1 MTLRRLSFATASRP
15 RGVQTGRKLVSI
27 ALPFSLLGEQVE
39 VGLKCNP
46 VPWLTVNAS
55 LYATTAAGM
64 SASPGGREVGCREW
78 GQVWPVTRE
87 TVVSFL
93 YKLHYSVG
101 PPILCFDARD
111 RRLLGERLPWQGTF
125 ELNRAR
131 SGRGR
136 KASEAQ
142 TLTAWLGSIGP
153 GRNSAITAVATTLN
167 PRFRHW
173 CKRC

>member
-1 MTLRRLSFATASRP
+1 MQSSALVDRERIDLRHH
-15 RGVQTGRKLVSI
+15 GG
-27 ALPFSLLGEQVE
+27 G
-39 VGLKCNP
+39 
-46 VPWLTVNAS
+46 
-55 LYATTAAGM
+55 GM

-101 PPILCFDARD
+101 PPILYFDARD
-111 RRLLGERLPWQGTF
+111 GRLLGERLPWQGTF

-153 GRNSAITAVATTLN
+153 GRELRHHSRRDNIKSQISSLVQTLLT
-167 PRFRHW
+167 P
-173 CKRC
+173 KASSSK